1 MLLNCSRST
10 YICTCSS
17 RILVGGEYTGSTTC
31 RMQSPRARTQLYQAV
46 VYCSSFEVYLYYIV
60 HCPWHLA
67 TRLRVGLV
75 CSDSV
80 LQFELTLGCTGALN
94 EVNSHC
100 SSLARIN
107 RVLPTGGCD
116 LPPGGWGSSRAILP
130 TRGSPSSR
138 RKDLPPAGRMR
149 ILPPGGWGSSRAILP
164 LGGSPS
170 SQREATS
177 SRWHSPPG
185 GRILASRRD
194 EVLPPGGCHST

>member
-31 RMQSPRARTQLYQAV
+31 RMQSPRARTTQLYQAV

-75 CSDSV
+75 CSDSHGV
-80 LQFELTLGCTGALN
+80 LQFELKLGCTGALN
-94 EVNSHC
+94 QVNSHC

-130 TRGSPSSR
+130 P
-138 RKDLPPAGRMR
+138 
-149 ILPPGGWGSSRAILP
+149 
-164 LGGSPS
+164 GGSPS

-185 GRILASRRD
+185 GRKLASRRE